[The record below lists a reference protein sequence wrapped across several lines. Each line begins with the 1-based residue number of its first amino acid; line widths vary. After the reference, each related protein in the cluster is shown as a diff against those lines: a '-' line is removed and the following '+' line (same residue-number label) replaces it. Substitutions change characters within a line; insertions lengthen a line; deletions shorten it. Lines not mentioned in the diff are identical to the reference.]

1 MEDRPLRKESQ
12 VFARMKRLPSPAL
25 AVALVAL
32 VAALG
37 TGGAFALKGTNTVNA
52 GDLKKNSV
60 GSSEV
65 KSNAI
70 KSAEVK
76 DDSLTGAD
84 IDESSLSIT
93 GGGGGGGGGGTG
105 IAFES
110 FAQRLGANETKTVTI
125 GNFTITSATNGAGTC
140 GPINLQAGN
149 LDSQRSIGLAAAFAN
164 LAANGTATIT
174 AANVSQAFTAVS
186 DDGTSTATGVVGRAQ
201 QGATCLLSGYVTG
214 I

>member
-1 MEDRPLRKESQ
+1 M
-12 VFARMKRLPSPAL
+12 FARMKRLPSPAL
-25 AVALVAL
+25 AVAMVAL

-65 KSNAI
+65 KTSAI

-93 GGGGGGGGGGTG
+93 GGGGGGGGGTTAG

-110 FAQRLGANETKTVTI
+110 FAQRLQANETKTVTI

-149 LDSQRSIGLAAAFAN
+149 LDSQRSIGLNTLFAN

-174 AANVSQAFTAVS
+174 NANVSQAFTAVS
-186 DDGTSTATGVVGRAQ
+186 DDGASTATGVVGRTQ

-214 I
+214 T